1 MFYNMMTL
9 STVTLSPIIGG
20 YITETYGWRMQFYII
35 AGFLFLGIILLILA
49 CPEHA
54 YSRPMVYETDVVAGE
69 AHTAVLDT
77 DASPPEDESMTEK
90 PKTYIQELK
99 PYSKNVTGE
108 NYLVVL
114 ARPFVCMLYPA
125 VIWAFL
131 LGGCWST
138 WNAAVIIIL
147 SQLFSTP
154 PNLFSPSELG
164 YIYTFPFIGSII
176 AYFLGSLAADS
187 TAKSA
192 ARRNNGLFEPE
203 YRQWLMIPAFFV
215 GIPGLFAFG
224 YYATERDI
232 TWVLVSFIYG
242 LIVFATVFSSAS
254 AYAYILDSHQNL
266 SVEVSVAYVMLRNFF
281 WFGASYFMPTW
292 LETSG
297 APKTFYIMA
306 GIQAGITLI
315 SISAYFYGKISR
327 DWIHRHD
334 PLKSLRLI

>member
-1 MFYNMMTL
+1 MGALDFSLLGVASSSFRQDLGKAPNLHSRNSSSLCYNDMEFACHQLWQLCRSSRPRRHRQWTFRVNCPFFCRRFVIRKYLNPFFIARLILFQVHERGKRIMFYNMMTL

-138 WNAAVIIIL
+138 WV
-147 SQLFSTP
+147 S
-154 PNLFSPSELG
+154 SP
-164 YIYTFPFIGSII
+164 
-176 AYFLGSLAADS
+176 
-187 TAKSA
+187 TAC
-192 ARRNNGLFEPE
+192 R
-203 YRQWLMIPAFFV
+203 
-215 GIPGLFAFG
+215 
-224 YYATERDI
+224 
-232 TWVLVSFIYG
+232 
-242 LIVFATVFSSAS
+242 
-254 AYAYILDSHQNL
+254 
-266 SVEVSVAYVMLRNFF
+266 
-281 WFGASYFMPTW
+281 
-292 LETSG
+292 
-297 APKTFYIMA
+297 
-306 GIQAGITLI
+306 
-315 SISAYFYGKISR
+315 
-327 DWIHRHD
+327 
-334 PLKSLRLI
+334 